1 MLRIISLEFLASRVL
16 KIVGATIA
24 VKKRRL
30 PSKNGIMN
38 FAIKVKYSILKKL
51 NIKNHIIKR
60 LITNKYK
67 HLQ

>member
-1 MLRIISLEFLASRVL
+1 MLRIINLEFLASRVL

-38 FAIKVKYSILKKL
+38 FVINVKYSILKKL
-51 NIKNHIIKR
+51 LIDVHIIKEM
-60 LITNKYK
+60 ITNKYK
-67 HLQ
+67 HL